1 MHDIPYGL
9 TPAGLL
15 AREQLH
21 DKNSD
26 FATAINIF
34 STAFSIIFFT
44 KKADLCLLSG

>member
-1 MHDIPYGL
+1 MHNIPCEL
-9 TPAGLL
+9 TPTGLL

-34 STAFSIIFFT
+34 STANCTNFFRAET
-44 KKADLCLLSG
+44 DVL